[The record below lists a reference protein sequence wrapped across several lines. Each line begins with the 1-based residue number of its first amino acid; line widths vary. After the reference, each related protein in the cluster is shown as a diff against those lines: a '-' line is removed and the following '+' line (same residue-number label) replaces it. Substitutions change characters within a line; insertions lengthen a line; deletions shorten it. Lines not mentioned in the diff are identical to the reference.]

1 MRSFFRHPGNVHRLV
16 VTPEGMRMP
25 GWEGEI
31 VTIPAAIR
39 KAAQLKESD
48 MLTFEIKGDHLVVR
62 KITASV
68 DVCLDGVS
76 GMLDDWTSPEDE
88 KAWKGL

>member
-1 MRSFFRHPGNVHRLV
+1 MKVAKITSKGQ
-16 VTPEGMRMP
+16 
-25 GWEGEI
+25 I
-31 VTIPAAIR
+31 TIPAAIR

-48 MLTFEIKGDHLVVR
+48 MLAFEIKGDHLVVR